1 MGWLSGVATKLVGGG
16 VVTAVQGVANV
27 VDQFIETPDEKRA
40 WEQIQLKMAQQ
51 PQLAQI
57 EINKVEAS
65 HRTLFVAG
73 WRPAIGWICAI
84 AIGFNFIINPIIQ
97 WITCMTATG
106 CVIGPDMQVETMME
120 LVLGML
126 GLGALRTF
134 EKYTKVS
141 K

>member
-1 MGWLSGVATKLVGGG
+1 MGFISKIATSLIGGG
-16 VVTAVQGVANV
+16 AVTAVQGVANV

-40 WEQIQLKMAQQ
+40 WDQLKLKIAQK

-57 EINKVEAS
+57 ELNKVEAS

-84 AIGFNFIINPIIQ
+84 AIGFNFIINPILQ
-97 WITCMTATG
+97 WVSCMTDSG
-106 CVIGPDMQVETMME
+106 CIVGPDMPVDVMME
-120 LVLGML
+120 LILGML
-126 GLGALRTF
+126 GLGALRSF
-134 EKYTKVS
+134 EKYTGKS